1 MTDYLREYKGYCL
14 TCKNY
19 DLERKSDATTR
30 GFRCTYHGRP
40 MAMDEKCPHY
50 SKDIVRSNSFID
62 SQVRWMNRHG
72 YDPRRDKDTFC
83 YITTMCCDIL
93 GLSDNHKYLESL
105 RKLRSYL
112 ITFDFGKKILLDYD
126 VYGVL
131 VSKKIYEDYCQ
142 ILDTWKPDALSIE
155 RLYFTNN
162 QKTGIDVAQA
172 RGIIIMAAA
181 QRGIEI
187 NEYTP
192 LQVKQAV
199 VGYGQA
205 VKKQVQEMTKNILK
219 LPFVPKPDDT
229 ADALAMTICHAQ
241 TSGSLLRNIKASN
254 I

>member
-1 MTDYLREYKGYCL
+1 MRIIGIDPGYAIVGFGVVDYIGGKFSVKDFG
-14 TCKNY
+14 
-19 DLERKSDATTR
+19 AITT
-30 GFRCTYHGRP
+30 
-40 MAMDEKCPHY
+40 
-50 SKDIVRSNSFID
+50 
-62 SQVRWMNRHG
+62 
-72 YDPRRDKDTFC
+72 DKDTPFPKRLC
-83 YITTMCCDIL
+83 
-93 GLSDNHKYLESL
+93 E
-105 RKLRSYL
+105 
-112 ITFDFGKKILLDYD
+112 
-126 VYGVL
+126 
-131 VSKKIYEDYCQ
+131 IYEDYCQ
-142 ILDTWKPDALSIE
+142 ILDSWKPDALSIE

-219 LPFVPKPDDT
+219 LSCVPKPDDI